1 MSSKTKQ
8 PFQIIENIETLSML
22 DNIEIIANQAYESN
36 MSEEFKD
43 SVRPHIKIVADF
55 YGITELQTILLSAL
69 ITINLQSNSVEFT
82 ELSRFFE
89 ISPITLAKHIPQIK
103 ILIDRQFIRPT
114 AEDNRKRRR
123 QTQLNSQEY
132 FVNKAFYNALTTN
145 EKYSP
150 ASQKAVDVFDLMKI
164 VTNIIDNKDE
174 YKNEND
180 LYAVLN
186 QTLDQNHEIQFVKDL
201 KLINLDNQDQI
212 LFLCLCSAFLDDPN
226 EEIDLTKLICFLFP
240 DVRENM
246 KIRKQFI
253 NNDHPLQKQELV
265 ELEKGYFRYDSS
277 VHLTEKAWGLLV
289 GENAEM
295 FTQKKTAPNRQF
307 QIIKAED
314 IIEKHLFYAEEEQKE
329 IDFII
334 DILQPENYN
343 NMMKR
348 LSDDGLHEGL
358 CMLFY
363 GEAGTSKTQLCFNV
377 AKATGRDIFNFKLSE
392 AKSMYYGESQKL
404 VKKAFD
410 FYREMVKQSSVV
422 PIFLMNECDGI
433 LTKRNSGNSVNQGVQ
448 QTENAIQA
456 ILLDEIENLS
466 GIFLST
472 TNLQDNFDDSFYRRF
487 IIKKKF
493 EKPSSA
499 EIRRKIWADKIPWL
513 NQQELMILS
522 KYEITGAII
531 ENVQRKLVMQRALYG
546 TDRPALALI
555 VNYLNEENI
564 GKSQQRSRIGFVK

>member
-1 MSSKTKQ
+1 MTNKTKQ
-8 PFQIIENIETLSML
+8 PFQMIEDIETLSIL
-22 DNIEIIANQAYESN
+22 DNVEIIANQAYESN
-36 MSEEFKD
+36 LSEEFKD
-43 SVRPHIKIVADF
+43 LVRPHVQIVADF

-82 ELSRFFE
+82 ELSRFFD

-132 FVNKAFYNALTTN
+132 FVNKDFYHALTTN

-150 ASQKAVDVFDLMKI
+150 ASRKVADVFDLLKI
-164 VTNIIDNKDE
+164 ITNVISSKDE
-174 YKNEND
+174 YQNEAEVYSVVNETLEQNND
-180 LYAVLN
+180 
-186 QTLDQNHEIQFVKDL
+186 IQFVKDL
-201 KLINLDNQDQI
+201 RVINLDNQDQI

-226 EEIDLTKLICFLFP
+226 DEVDLTKLVCFLFP
-240 DVRENM
+240 DIKENM
-246 KIRKQFI
+246 RIRKQFI
-253 NNDHPLQKQELV
+253 NNEHPLQKFELV
-265 ELEKGYFRYDSS
+265 ELVKGYFRQDSS
-277 VHLTEKAWGLLV
+277 VHLSEKAWVLLV

-295 FTQKKTAPNRQF
+295 FNKTKTAPNKQF
-307 QIIKAED
+307 QIIKTED
-314 IIEKHLFYAEEEQKE
+314 IVEKHLFYTEEDQKE

-334 DILQPENYN
+334 DILQPENYQ
-343 NMMKR
+343 NMVKR
-348 LSDDGLHEGL
+348 LADDGLPEGL

-363 GEAGTSKTQLCFNV
+363 GEAGTSKTQLCYTI
-377 AKATGRDIFNFKLSE
+377 AKKTGRDIFNFKLSE
-392 AKSMYYGESQKL
+392 AKSMYYSESEKL
-404 VKKAFD
+404 IKKAFD
-410 FYREMVKQSSVV
+410 FYREMVVKSTLA
-422 PIFLMNECDGI
+422 PIFLLNEADGI
-433 LTKRNSGNSVNQGVQ
+433 LGKRHGGDIANQSI
-448 QTENAIQA
+448 QTTNNVIIT
-456 ILLDEIENLS
+456 ILLNEFETLN
-466 GIFLST
+466 GILLST

-493 EKPSSA
+493 EKPSI
-499 EIRRKIWADKIPWL
+499 EVRRKIWSDKIPWL

-546 TDRPALALI
+546 TDRPELALI
-555 VNYLNEENI
+555 INYLKEENI